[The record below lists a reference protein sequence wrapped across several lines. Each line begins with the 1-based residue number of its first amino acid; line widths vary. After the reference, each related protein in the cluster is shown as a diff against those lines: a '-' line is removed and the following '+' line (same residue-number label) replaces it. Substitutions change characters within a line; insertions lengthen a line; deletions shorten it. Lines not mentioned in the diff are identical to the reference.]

1 MESINYASA
10 HGTVHISGKRFEPS
24 PYTDKYKREGMVFGI
39 YCRRFYPL
47 SLGDDPIEQYWKLK
61 RGVML
66 FDVPEKP
73 LDIRGPGAV
82 ALLERVFCRPIG
94 NLPLWRARYAIAC
107 TPQGG
112 VLMDGVLIRLAD
124 DHFLYVQADGEFE
137 SWLHA
142 HSDGLEVEIS
152 DPKSRALQIQGPRAL
167 DVLKI
172 ATAGQ
177 VPDDFGYFHAGKFD
191 FGGQRLLVSRTGW
204 SGEMGFEVY
213 SEAATDHEAL
223 WDHLMVSGESFD
235 MRFSA
240 AESMGIRRLEAGIL
254 DYGTDI
260 DHTMTP
266 FEAGVGAFVDLEK
279 PDFVGRDAL
288 SQADQSLLIYG
299 LSCEEVA
306 PLASLQVFDG
316 NEVVGHMTAGAWTP
330 YLEKGIGFVR
340 FIEKGDWLGRQ
351 LKLCTPDGKLHDCE
365 IVSLPFYDPDKKIP
379 RGLAL
384 DC

>member
-10 HGTVHISGKRFEPS
+10 HGIVQISGKRFEPS
-24 PYTDKYKREGMVFGI
+24 PYTDKYQREDMVFGI

-73 LDIRGPGAV
+73 LDIRGPDAV
-82 ALLERVFCRPIG
+82 ALLERVFCRSIEI
-94 NLPLWRARYAIAC
+94 LPLWRARYAIAC

-112 VLMDGVLIRLAD
+112 VMMDGVLIRLAD
-124 DHFLYVQADGEFE
+124 DHFWYVQADGEFE

-177 VPDDFGYFHAGKFD
+177 VSDDFGYFHAGKFD

-204 SGEMGFEVY
+204 SGEIGFEVY
-213 SEAATDHEAL
+213 SEAATDHDAL

-235 MRFSA
+235 MSFSA

-279 PDFVGRDAL
+279 PDFVGREAL
-288 SQADQSLLIYG
+288 LQADQSLLIYG
-299 LSCEEVA
+299 LSCEGAV
-306 PLASLQVFDG
+306 PLSGLQVLDG

-340 FIEKGDWLGRQ
+340 FVEKGDWLGRR
-351 LKLCTPDGKLHDCE
+351 LSLGTADGKSHDCE
-365 IVSLPFYDPDKKIP
+365 IVSLPFYDPEKRIP